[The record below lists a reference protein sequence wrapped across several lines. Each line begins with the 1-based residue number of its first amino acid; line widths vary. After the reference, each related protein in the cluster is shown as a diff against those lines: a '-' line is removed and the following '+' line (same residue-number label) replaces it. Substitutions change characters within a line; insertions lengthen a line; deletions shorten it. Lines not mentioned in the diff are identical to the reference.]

1 MDELTRDFK
10 KQITISPDIAHAQKL
25 ERRAIARAK
34 EQEKNR
40 IKAEAIRREQ
50 IWPLYIKLVEKL
62 FAPVSVI
69 HTLAHLATCA
79 IPRPSTCTCRYG
91 RTFSTNDNCN
101 IHNHELFRRR
111 HNYSGQIH
119 DNTNYTESYLLNE
132 WTQIANEA
140 LITWNICRRM
150 MAVKSSLEL
159 FLNVYSLKVSEQI
172 TTYCYGVHSK
182 DIFNNIPSYGSDITL
197 NSYIVGIINAHT
209 DTPIQIDLIDDVI
222 WSIRH
227 LYECLTTH
235 EKVNES
241 LCSFEILKK
250 QYPDNSNHNYS
261 ICMRSKEEL
270 LSDIVELET
279 LCSELKQLMY
289 L

>member
-10 KQITISPDIAHAQKL
+10 KRITISPDIARARKL
-25 ERRAIARAK
+25 ERRAKERAR
-34 EQEKNR
+34 ENIR
-40 IKAEAIRREQ
+40 IEAEAIRREQ
-50 IWPLYIKLVEKL
+50 IWPLYIKLIEKL

-111 HNYSGQIH
+111 HNYSGVY

-172 TTYCYGVHSK
+172 TTYGYGVHTK
-182 DIFNNIPSYGSDITL
+182 DIFNNRPSYGSDITL
-197 NSYIVGIINAHT
+197 NSYIVRIINAHD
-209 DTPIQIDLIDDVI
+209 DTPIQIELIDNVI

-235 EKVNES
+235 KKVNES
-241 LCSFEILKK
+241 LCSFEITKK
-250 QYPDNSNHNYS
+250 QYPNNYSYYS

-289 L
+289 F